1 MIKDSPNTQIDSKEP
16 SFEQVQGIN
25 KQWYDARLLRN
36 KELVYFAIDIWSS
49 SGATGDGTFRVIK
62 LIGNNGDRETSYTQE
77 IITGL
82 GNTTAKIT
90 RAWNMY
96 VQWDSFILPAGHIL
110 EVYGSFST
118 ATQNVEVRFTGS
130 SSRYVRWTSRN
141 LTTTNDNFAV
151 INSWTTDIVVDLRF
165 ATSASDRPIFWL
177 FFKIY

>member
-36 KELVYFAIDIWSS
+36 KELVYFAFDVWSS
-49 SGATGDGTFRVIK
+49 SGATWDATFRVLK

-77 IITGL
+77 IVTWV

-90 RAWNMY
+90 RSGNMY
-96 VQWDSFILPAGHIL
+96 VQWDSFILPSWHVL
-110 EVYGSFST
+110 EAFGSFNSW
-118 ATQNVEVRFTGS
+118 TQVAEVRFTGS
-130 SSRYVRWTSRN
+130 SYRYVRWSSRTLN
-141 LTTTNDNFAV
+141 SANDNVAV

-165 ATSASDRPIFWL
+165 YTSASDRPIFWL

>member
-36 KELVYFAIDIWSS
+36 KELVYFAFDVWSS
-49 SGATGDGTFRVIK
+49 SGATWDATFRVLK
-62 LIGNNGDRETSYTQE
+62 LIGNNWDRETQYNEE
-77 IITGL
+77 IITGR

-90 RAWNMY
+90 RSGNMF
-96 VQWDSFILPAGHIL
+96 VQWDSFILPSGHVL
-110 EVYGSFST
+110 EAFASIYT
-118 ATQNVEVRFTGS
+118 ATQNIEVRFTGS

-151 INSWTTDIVVDLRF
+151 INSGTTDIVVDLRF

>member
-36 KELVYFAIDIWSS
+36 KELVYFAFDVWSS
-49 SGATGDGTFRVIK
+49 SGATWDWTARVVK
-62 LIGNNGDRETSYTQE
+62 LIWNNWDRETQYTQE

-90 RAWNMY
+90 RSGNMF
-96 VQWDSFILPAGHIL
+96 VQWDSFILPSGHIL
-110 EVYGSFST
+110 EAFGSFNST
-118 ATQNVEVRFTGS
+118 TQFAEIRLTGS
-130 SSRYVRWTSRN
+130 SFRYIRWSNRTLQTS
-141 LTTTNDNFAV
+141 NDNVAV
-151 INSWTTDIVVDLRF
+151 INSWNTDIIVDIRF
-165 ATSASDRPIFWL
+165 STSASDRPIFWL

>member
-36 KELVYFAIDIWSS
+36 KELVYFAFDVWSS
-49 SGATGDGTFRVIK
+49 SGATWDGTFRVLK
-62 LIGNNGDRETSYTQE
+62 LIGNNWDRETQYTQE

-90 RAWNMY
+90 RSGNMY
-96 VQWDSFILPAGHIL
+96 VQGDSFILPAGHIL
-110 EVYGSFST
+110 EVFWRFHT
-118 ATQNVEVRFTGS
+118 ATQSVKIMLTWS
-130 SSRYVRWTSRN
+130 SYRYVRWSNITLNSA
-141 LTTTNDNFAV
+141 NDNVAV
-151 INSWTTDIVVDLRF
+151 INSLTNDIVVDLQF
-165 ATSASDRPIFWL
+165 YTSASDRPIFWL

>member
-36 KELVYFAIDIWSS
+36 KELVYFAFDVWSS
-49 SGATGDGTFRVIK
+49 SGATWDGTFRVLK

-77 IITGL
+77 IITSL

-90 RAWNMY
+90 RSGNMY

-110 EVYGSFST
+110 EVFGSFNSW
-118 ATQNVEVRFTGS
+118 TQFAEVRLTGS
-130 SSRYVRWTSRN
+130 SFRYVRGSNRTLQSS
-141 LTTTNDNFAV
+141 NDNFAV